1 MSLWN
6 LTLPNLVGYAIV
18 GSLWLLALAHA
29 FAARERNRELVAA
42 EQEFERRIGP
52 LLQRMLRGSGEGDGA
67 REMEVLFTT
76 LRELHSPH
84 PSATVLLRAC
94 QEPEV
99 VHDDLTVMSWI
110 AAAIQEQMGALK
122 SGMERVRSVAP
133 VVGITGTISGFLIAT
148 WIFARTH
155 DQTQLM
161 SGIAL
166 SLVTTLVGGLIV
178 LVERWVLEGTMDPL
192 ELRLYLHCQIM
203 VARARVWLAQNT
215 NRQVALQPCVR
226 PPDHLGSELT
236 VGEALQRRDL
246 EVR

>member
-6 LTLPNLVGYAIV
+6 LTLPNLVSYAIV
-18 GSLWLLALAHA
+18 GSLWLLALVHA
-29 FAARERNRELVAA
+29 FAARERNHELVVA
-42 EQEFERRIGP
+42 EQAFERRIGP
-52 LLQRMLRGSGEGDGA
+52 LLQRMLRGSGEADRV
-67 REMEVLFTT
+67 REMEVLLTT

-84 PSATVLLRAC
+84 PSASVLLRAC

-99 VHDDLTVMSWI
+99 VHDDLTATSWI
-110 AAAIQEQMGALK
+110 AAAIQEKLGVLK
-122 SGMERVRSVAP
+122 SSMERVRSVAP
-133 VVGITGTISGFLIAT
+133 VVGITGTIGGFLIAT

-192 ELRLYLHCQIM
+192 ELRLYLHSQIV
-203 VARARVWLAQNT
+203 VARARVWLAQNK
-215 NRQVALQPCVR
+215 NRQATLQPRVR
-226 PPDHLGSELT
+226 PPSQLEPESTISE
-236 VGEALQRRDL
+236 VPQRRDL
-246 EVR
+246 EAR